1 MKNPP
6 AARGQ
11 GEKAAQK
18 NAEIFHGEAARMLKM

>member
-11 GEKAAQK
+11 GEKAVQK
-18 NAEIFHGEAARMLKM
+18 NAEIFHKEAERMLKM